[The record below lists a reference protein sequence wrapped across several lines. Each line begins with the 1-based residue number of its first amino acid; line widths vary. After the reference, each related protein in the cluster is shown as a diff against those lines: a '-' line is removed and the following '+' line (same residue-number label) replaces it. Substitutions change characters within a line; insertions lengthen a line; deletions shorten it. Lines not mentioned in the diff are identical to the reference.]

1 MRLGKACLLAL
12 CACVLLNGC
21 IFAPTQYGPRG
32 CVGPGSEQFQKYLA
46 NCRSKSSLLD
56 RVCRER
62 GEPELIE
69 VGNSGGYFLWRNP
82 TRVLSVHSFGRTSE
96 IGGIPKSM
104 RRYLER
110 QAQLN
115 GETPPPRRVRAR
127 AAQTS
132 RAPAPASAPQ
142 APAEPVV
149 QVVSLD
155 YDVDTR
161 HGKIAVKFA
170 AGSFEE
176 ARRYVRRN
184 VETLAKDKNVALT
197 TGQIPAAAKFYL
209 GDERVK
215 DGNVLEVEFETE

>member
-1 MRLGKACLLAL
+1 MRRPEKFFLFAILS
-12 CACVLLNGC
+12 CVLLNGC
-21 IFAPTQYGPRG
+21 IFAPKQYGPRG
-32 CVGPGSEQFQKYLA
+32 CVGPESEQFQKYLA
-46 NCRSKSSLLD
+46 NCRSSSARLD
-56 RVCRER
+56 QVCRER

-69 VGNSGGYFLWRNP
+69 VGNSGGYFLWRHP
-82 TRVLSVHSFGRTSE
+82 TRVLAVHSFGRTSE

-110 QAQLN
+110 QAHLN
-115 GETPPPRRVRAR
+115 GEATPPRRARAR
-127 AAQTS
+127 VAQT
-132 RAPAPASAPQ
+132 PAAASAPQ
-142 APAEPVV
+142 APVEPVV
-149 QVVSLD
+149 QVLSLD
-155 YDVDTR
+155 YDADTR

-170 AGSFEE
+170 AGRYEE

-197 TGQIPAAAKFYL
+197 TGQIPTAAKFYL